1 MFIENE
7 MKGSS
12 SGLVELLDP
21 LWLSE

>member
-1 MFIENE
+1 MIIENE

-21 LWLSE
+21 LWLTE